1 MAYDSTSLDGLIHRG
16 IPPPP
21 FWDSSDLHMNESHE
35 TDCGITRCSICGLHI
50 APDDPDALHSWPW
63 LADTLMVGDL
73 SREYEYVQTNRE
85 YPAGC
90 EDPAVFPAEI
100 RNRDDCDATKGC
112 AFIFDFYQEWDRER
126 YFPYAAD
133 VDSRNGGPD
142 GKNVVYIPM
151 HKVCLGIA
159 LRSSRW
165 DKTSSSRLRV
175 LFRVLRHRFQVN
187 WEQRLWRFPG
197 AHDNDSIEWAR
208 DYVAINTIGFQNTQG
223 IERGY
228 FSQKCFDAK
237 FRWEHIQILMY
248 NPEFRWQEI
257 HYLLDDPESIPSL
270 TDTLFKNLESRTCP
284 EKTKETKTFR
294 NNLGRLPNELK
305 LLVYEHLVQDQEW
318 PLECNRLMGPRFWKA
333 LFNKDNP
340 CMEWLWDLDFDLIRR
355 TDPDLKMD
363 WELLF
368 RKLSQRPKIA
378 DCLGEYAESDYEIFR
393 GVLDH
398 VPPGLEGRR
407 RIWHLVDEM
416 RVGDRST
423 RWELDTYHRGSGI
436 RYETVRGIAEVP
448 VYWDSDGEPL
458 DEEELRAL

>member
-1 MAYDSTSLDGLIHRG
+1 MFSAD
-16 IPPPP
+16 
-21 FWDSSDLHMNESHE
+21 
-35 TDCGITRCSICGLHI
+35 ITIG
-50 APDDPDALHSWPW
+50 
-63 LADTLMVGDL
+63 G
-73 SREYEYVQTNRE
+73 
-85 YPAGC
+85 
-90 EDPAVFPAEI
+90 
-100 RNRDDCDATKGC
+100 DCDASKGC
-112 AFIFDFYQEWDRER
+112 AFIFDRGSQNHR

-142 GKNVVYIPM
+142 GKNVVYIPV
-151 HKVCLGIA
+151 HKACLSIA

-197 AHDNDSIEWAR
+197 AHDNDRISWGE
-208 DYVAINTIGFQNTQG
+208 DYVAINAIGFQNTQG

-228 FSQKCFDAK
+228 FSQKGVDATMWWPQNHYL
-237 FRWEHIQILMY
+237 FY
-248 NPEFRWQEI
+248 NPE
-257 HYLLDDPESIPSL
+257 DIPSL

-284 EKTKETKTFR
+284 EKTKETKAFR
-294 NNLGRLPNELK
+294 KNLGRLPNELK

-318 PLECNRLMGPRFWKA
+318 PLECTRLMGPLFWKA

-355 TDPDLKMD
+355 TDPDVKMD

-423 RWELDTYHRGSGI
+423 RWELDMGHHGGGT